1 MAATETFT
9 SFRQHMQG
17 KRVTVIGIGIS
28 NRPVIDFLLK
38 LGCRVSARDRKDAH
52 ALGETARQLQARGV
66 ELFLGEH
73 YLDHITE
80 EYIIK
85 APGIRKDLPE
95 LQKAVQNGSVLT
107 SEMELFLSLCPA
119 PVWAITGSDGKT
131 TTTTLTYLLLREE
144 FAKTDPTR
152 RVFVGGNI
160 GTPLLAQVEEIK
172 ENDAVVLELS
182 SFQLH
187 AMRCAPAAAAI
198 TNISPNHLNWHT
210 DMAEYIAA
218 KCNIFANQHAT
229 DRLVL
234 NYDNEITR
242 NIGQTATEAGEPHPP
257 LWFSRTQTPPQ
268 NGQPAIL
275 LQNGDI
281 VVRQANGTCNV
292 ILPTSDILLPGVHNI
307 ENYMTAIA
315 LTLGYVSTDTISHTA
330 RTFKGVAHRCELVRE
345 TRGIQ
350 FYNSSIDSSP
360 TRTIAAIESF
370 PKEKKLIVI
379 LGGYDKNIPF
389 DTLGA
394 PLSQHARAVVLTG
407 ATAPKIAAALHASPA
422 FCAAG
427 VAVVHEPDFENAI
440 DRAVQLARPGDAVIL
455 SPACASFDAFEN
467 FEARGEAF
475 RAHVMQL

>member
-9 SFRQHMQG
+9 SFRQRMQG

-144 FAKTDPTR
+144 FAKTDTTR

-234 NYDNEITR
+234 NYDNEVTR
-242 NIGQTATEAGEPHPP
+242 
-257 LWFSRTQTPPQ
+257 R
-268 NGQPAIL
+268 
-275 LQNGDI
+275 
-281 VVRQANGTCNV
+281 
-292 ILPTSDILLPGVHNI
+292 
-307 ENYMTAIA
+307 
-315 LTLGYVSTDTISHTA
+315 
-330 RTFKGVAHRCELVRE
+330 HR
-345 TRGIQ
+345 
-350 FYNSSIDSSP
+350 
-360 TRTIAAIESF
+360 
-370 PKEKKLIVI
+370 
-379 LGGYDKNIPF
+379 
-389 DTLGA
+389 
-394 PLSQHARAVVLTG
+394 
-407 ATAPKIAAALHASPA
+407 
-422 FCAAG
+422 
-427 VAVVHEPDFENAI
+427 
-440 DRAVQLARPGDAVIL
+440 
-455 SPACASFDAFEN
+455 
-467 FEARGEAF
+467 
-475 RAHVMQL
+475 